1 MEKLKV
7 DGETLPDPYSI
18 TEDLWLD
25 DVTKWPSVEFGD
37 LYTYTK
43 GPYSYFHDGYMRTH
57 STRSA
62 HGM

>member
-7 DGETLPDPYSI
+7 DGETLPNPYGI

-37 LYTYTK
+37 LYTYPINTK
-43 GPYSYFHDGYMRTH
+43 GPFTKKKLKAF
-57 STRSA
+57 RSIQLLP
-62 HGM
+62 